1 MPRTVRPARASSTAS
16 DRPTAPIPTTVTRA
30 VCSVIRRSSA
40 VLQLDMSVMIGHVTQ
55 WGKFLPYNP
64 RAVIRRPWLLLVAPL
79 AALGVVVA
87 IWTSIDRRPP
97 EWDYANHLGRALQC
111 YRILAEPG
119 HDRAREILEA
129 TAFYP
134 PVTTCAGGLLYF
146 LFPVVPLT
154 APAVMPGFPALW

>member
-1 MPRTVRPARASSTAS
+1 
-16 DRPTAPIPTTVTRA
+16 
-30 VCSVIRRSSA
+30 
-40 VLQLDMSVMIGHVTQ
+40 MIGHVTQ

-64 RAVIRRPWLLLVAPL
+64 RAVIRRPWLLLVALL

-119 HDRAREILEA
+119 HDRRERVWL
-129 TAFYP
+129 
-134 PVTTCAGGLLYF
+134 G
-146 LFPVVPLT
+146 
-154 APAVMPGFPALW
+154 